1 VSSREWHRLSH
12 CIDSTRGGGV
22 SFEFAYTVDPGTNNQ
37 VEYQRVIKGL
47 KLLREA
53 GADIVEIMN
62 SLLVLNQLA
71 GKYECKDDVLRS
83 IMKSALK
90 YCKNFRM
97 SHFDTCRESRM
108 GKKMI

>member
-1 VSSREWHRLSH
+1 M
-12 CIDSTRGGGV
+12 
-22 SFEFAYTVDPGTNNQ
+22 DPGTNNQ
-37 VEYQRVIKGL
+37 VEYQTVIKGL

-53 GADIVEIMN
+53 GADIVEIIWN

-83 IMKSALK
+83 IMKGALK